1 MSREAQMKRADF
13 IIDRDRFM
21 ETTKDH
27 YMDRDG
33 NERKIETVTRDTN
46 PYLWPYYKQIEKYTR
61 IYTLG
66 IFIIDT
72 KGVYV
77 PVEEGHCG
85 VVHVTRLPLQEFV
98 FGLTDLF
105 EAAYMRKEESIFI
118 FQGVIDTANTGWKF
132 RDESFQIKP
141 IAGISIQAYKL
152 YIRTIEGEIKLE
164 QKKEEESE
172 DDWQ

>member
-1 MSREAQMKRADF
+1 MSHAARIKREDF

-21 ETTKDH
+21 NATREH
-27 YMDRDG
+27 YIDRDG
-33 NERKIETVTRDTN
+33 NERKINSVTRDSN
-46 PYLWPYYKQIEKYTR
+46 PYLWPYYRQIEQYTN

-77 PVEEGHCG
+77 PIEEGHCG

-98 FGLTDLF
+98 FGLTDLY
-105 EAAYMRKEESIFI
+105 EAAYMMKEESIFI
-118 FQGVIDTANTGWKF
+118 FQGVIATANTGWKF

-141 IAGISIQAYKL
+141 IAGISVQGYKL
-152 YIRTIEGEIKLE
+152 YVRTIEGEVKLE